1 MLYIWTHLNR
11 PLSGL
16 LEHVRRQLYMNC
28 PELLLLRPL
37 AATTAGTAGGPL
49 RRSHQQPPSTTD
61 RRCGCGR
68 CYCGQQRLRQLLH
81 LRLLAVEDL
90 LLFADDTLDLESE
103 CHDIL

>member
-16 LEHVRRQLYMNC
+16 LEHVWRQLYMNS

-37 AATTAGTAGGPL
+37 AATGTAGGPL
-49 RRSHQQPPSTTD
+49 RRSHQQPPSSPTD
-61 RRCGCGR
+61 RRCRCRR

-90 LLFADDTLDLESE
+90 LLFADDTLDLES
-103 CHDIL
+103 